1 MESLLLAAG
10 LVVPM
15 TVYMLVGFF
24 IRRAGILEDTDFKK
38 LNSMIFKI
46 LIPLSVFFELYQC
59 DLQTAAQ
66 PRLFVMV
73 AAGII
78 LVCAVCW
85 CIVPRLTGERR
96 DAATIVQGIYRSN
109 YVLFGTTIGLS
120 LCGEQGAAVT
130 AALVVVTV
138 PLFNA
143 LAVILFETARNSTAN
158 PKKLLIGILKNPLIL
173 AVATGAVCNL
183 LRVPLPELLVS
194 PLEKLGSTASPLA
207 LVVLGGMLSLQSI
220 SGHKKYLTG
229 AVLGRLVIVPLL
241 MLSVFA
247 LCGYR
252 GPELVAVLAVFGSP
266 AAVSSTP
273 MAQAMGGNGKLAGE
287 IVALSSVCS
296 ILTLFCFVVALVQMG
311 LI

>member
-15 TVYMLVGFF
+15 MVYMLVGFF
-24 IRRAGILEDTDFKK
+24 IRRSGIMSDTDFKK
-38 LNSMIFKI
+38 LNSMLFKI
-46 LIPLSVFFELYQC
+46 MIPLSIFFDLYRS

-66 PRLFVMV
+66 PRLFAMV
-73 AAGII
+73 AAGIL
-78 LVCAVCW
+78 LVWVVCW

-120 LCGEQGAAVT
+120 LCGEHGAAVT

-143 LAVILFETARNSTAN
+143 LAVILFEAARNGAAN
-158 PKKLLIGILKNPLIL
+158 PKQLLIGILKNPLIWG
-173 AVATGAVCNL
+173 VAAGAACNL
-183 LRVPLPELLVS
+183 LRIPLPELLAS

-207 LVVLGGMLSLQSI
+207 LVVLGGMLSLQSVAE
-220 SGHKKYLTG
+220 HKKYLAG

-273 MAQAMGGNGKLAGE
+273 MAQAMGGNEKLAGE
-287 IVALSSVCS
+287 IVAVSSMCC
-296 ILTLFCFVVALVQMG
+296 ILTLFCFVVALSQIG

>member
-1 MESLLLAAG
+1 MIPDSPLRHIG
-10 LVVPM
+10 GG
-15 TVYMLVGFF
+15 GFQKAQRYALQDNDPAF
-24 IRRAGILEDTDFKK
+24 RLFD
-38 LNSMIFKI
+38 
-46 LIPLSVFFELYQC
+46 LYRS

-66 PRLFVMV
+66 PRLFMMV
-73 AAGII
+73 STGIF
-78 LVCAVCW
+78 LVWAICW
-85 CIVPRLTGERR
+85 CVVPRLTGERR
-96 DAATIVQGIYRSN
+96 DAATIAQGIYRSN

-143 LAVILFETARNSTAN
+143 LAVILFETARNSTTD
-158 PKKLLIGILKNPLIL
+158 PKQLLIGVLKNPLIL
-173 AVATGAVCNL
+173 AVAAGAACNL
-183 LRVPLPELLVS
+183 LHVPLPELLAS
-194 PLEKLGSTASPLA
+194 PLEKLGSIASPLA
-207 LVVLGGMLSLQSI
+207 LVVLGGMLSMQSI
-220 SGHKKYLTG
+220 AEHKKYLTG

-266 AAVSSTP
+266 TAVSSTP

-287 IVALSSVCS
+287 IVAVSSVCS
-296 ILTLFCFVVALVQMG
+296 ILSLFCFVVALVQMG

>member
-10 LVVPM
+10 LVIPM
-15 TVYMLVGFF
+15 MVYMLVGFF
-24 IRRAGILEDTDFKK
+24 IRRAGILSDTDFKK
-38 LNSMIFKI
+38 LNSMLFKI
-46 LIPLSVFFELYQC
+46 MIPLSVFFDLYQC

-66 PRLFVMV
+66 PRLFAMV
-73 AAGII
+73 AAGIF

-85 CIVPRLTGERR
+85 RIVPRLTGERR
-96 DAATIVQGIYRSN
+96 DAATIAQGIYRSN

-143 LAVILFETARNSTAN
+143 LAVILFETARNSTAD
-158 PKKLLIGILKNPLIL
+158 PKQLLIGILKNPLIL
-173 AVATGAVCNL
+173 AVIAGAACNFL
-183 LRVPLPELLVS
+183 HVPLPELLAS
-194 PLEKLGSTASPLA
+194 PLERLGSTASPLA
-207 LVVLGGMLSLQSI
+207 LVVLGGMLSMQSM

-229 AVLGRLVIVPLL
+229 AVLGRLVSVPLL

-287 IVALSSVCS
+287 IVAVSSVCS
-296 ILTLFCFVVALVQMG
+296 ILSLFCFVVALVQMG

>member
-15 TVYMLVGFF
+15 MVYMLVGFF
-24 IRRAGILEDTDFKK
+24 IRRAGILADTDLKK

-46 LIPLSVFFELYQC
+46 LIPLSIFFELYRC
-59 DLQTAAQ
+59 DLQAAAQ
-66 PRLFVMV
+66 PRLFAMV
-73 AAGII
+73 AGGIL
-78 LVCAVCW
+78 LVWVVCW
-85 CIVPRLTGERR
+85 CAVPRLTGEKR

-109 YVLFGTTIGLS
+109 YVLFGTAIGLS

-143 LAVILFETARNSTAN
+143 LAVILFETARSGAAD
-158 PKKLLIGILKNPLIL
+158 PKQLLIGILKNPLIL
-173 AVATGAVCNL
+173 GVAAGAACNL
-183 LRVPLPELLVS
+183 LRVPLPELLAS
-194 PLEKLGSTASPLA
+194 PLEKLGGSATPLA

-220 SGHKKYLTG
+220 AGHKKYLTG

-296 ILTLFCFVVALVQMG
+296 ILSLFCFVVALAQMG